1 MTWYDMIGACNICT
15 MLPCSMQCFQTCES
29 SWRTV
34 CSYCERFQGSITKCF
49 KQHLNA
55 FDSCSLLLH
64 LLDELLDDQF
74 HVSKFSKCFVRLI
87 SWLGH
92 FGGFSLILED
102 FSHFNI
108 FQRTSNQRFSSTNQR
123 FSTRGLPTSSAS
135 RVLGHGASPSCWWWS
150 SVDQQLV
157 EGLDVEKRHNEGFN
171 DNESM
176 STTRQTTTVKLSLG
190 ILWNSIGS
198 SWSSWFVERWIDPVS
213 ESLENSTNLTQQH
226 LTESNRI

>member
-1 MTWYDMIGACNICT
+1 MQYAVLPDLWVILKNCGCT
-15 MLPCSMQCFQTCES
+15 
-29 SWRTV
+29 
-34 CSYCERFQGSITKCF
+34 YCERFQGSITKCF

-102 FSHFNI
+102 FSHVNI
-108 FQRTSNQRFSSTNQR
+108 FQRTFFHQRFSSTNQR

-157 EGLDVEKRHNEGFN
+157 EGFN
-171 DNESM
+171 DWVNEHNTADNDCEALLGNSM
-176 STTRQTTTVKLSLG
+176 EFYRF
-190 ILWNSIGS
+190 ILIILVCRTLNRSCIREPGE
-198 SWSSWFVERWIDPVS
+198 FHELD
-213 ESLENSTNLTQQH
+213 TAT
-226 LTESNRI
+226 SNRI

>member
-1 MTWYDMIGACNICT
+1 MIWYDIVSMTWYDMIGACNIST

-74 HVSKFSKCFVRLI
+74 HVSKCFVRLI

-92 FGGFSLILED
+92 FVGGFSLILED
-102 FSHFNI
+102 FSHFNEHRI
-108 FQRTSNQRFSSTNQR
+108 NVELTLNQREVCLPLLLQGSQATVHRLPAGDGRQWTSN
-123 FSTRGLPTSSAS
+123 LK
-135 RVLGHGASPSCWWWS
+135 
-150 SVDQQLV
+150 
-157 EGLDVEKRHNEGFN
+157 GLDN
-171 DNESM
+171 DCEA
-176 STTRQTTTVKLSLG
+176 LLG
-190 ILWNSIGS
+190 QEFYRFILIILVCLTLNRSCI
-198 SWSSWFVERWIDPVS
+198 RDPG
-213 ESLENSTNLTQQH
+213 EFHELDTAT
-226 LTESNRI
+226 SNRI

>member
-1 MTWYDMIGACNICT
+1 MIWYDIVSMTWYDMIGACNICT

-74 HVSKFSKCFVRLI
+74 HVSKCFVRLI

-92 FGGFSLILED
+92 FVGGFSLILED
-102 FSHFNI
+102 FSHFNERRI
-108 FQRTSNQRFSSTNQR
+108 NVESTLNQREVCLPLLLQGSQATGHRLPAGDGRQWTSN
-123 FSTRGLPTSSAS
+123 LK
-135 RVLGHGASPSCWWWS
+135 
-150 SVDQQLV
+150 
-157 EGLDVEKRHNEGFN
+157 GLDTTKVSPIQRQT
-171 DNESM
+171 M
-176 STTRQTTTVKLSLG
+176 STTTVKQTADNDCEALLG
-190 ILWNSIGS
+190 QEFYRFILIILVCLTLNRSCI
-198 SWSSWFVERWIDPVS
+198 RDPG
-213 ESLENSTNLTQQH
+213 EFHELDTAT
-226 LTESNRI
+226 SNRI